1 MNNCYNFTI
10 TKIIKNWHEHKQIF
24 NRKHMSDQWRHKGVS
39 TLLLMREKQMNT
51 STRDQRGRS
60 VDCPWAWHEGDPAWT
75 PHMGWNQ
82 QHKVPWALSR
92 APPPKHRVHT
102 EHCWEWP
109 SNNPPNH
116 NKTTTRI
123 LFTSTSLAQIEKT
136 GTIKWGQDVKS
147 TDALYSSSNSA
158 KWHNHTGN
166 TLVVSYKLNIHLA
179 YNSAFSFPPRNL
191 LKRNENICSSQR
203 PVQNALGRLIP
214 NDLRRGKGRSKYS
227 LLGEWFSLDH
237 GLCAS
242 DKRIHCKTCRT
253 KEVKDKSPEC
263 IVPLT

>member
-1 MNNCYNFTI
+1 MSINRYLTENIWAINED
-10 TKIIKNWHEHKQIF
+10 TKGFQHYYSWGKNKWIPAPATREVGQWTAHGLGMKEIQLGPPIWAETSNTRSPEHYQ
-24 NRKHMSDQWRHKGVS
+24 
-39 TLLLMREKQMNT
+39 E
-51 STRDQRGRS
+51 
-60 VDCPWAWHEGDPAWT
+60 
-75 PHMGWNQ
+75 
-82 QHKVPWALSR
+82 
-92 APPPKHRVHT
+92 PPPKHRVHT